1 VSKWIVPSVIGGLIV
16 IIVAVLS
23 LSWISYSNKDI
34 DLRNQ
39 AKAQQQANQVIYDK
53 VWKILQ
59 QKAGILD
66 KYAGDFKEIFK
77 GIMNERYQGDA
88 KGAPLFKWITE
99 SNPNFSVEMYKDL
112 SDAVEAQRSEFAM
125 VQKRLIDIKR
135 EHDNLR
141 QKFPGNLFIGGRG
154 ELKIDIVTSTKTEKT
169 FQTGKEDDVDLFQKQ
184 K

>member
-1 VSKWIVPSVIGGLIV
+1 MTKWIVPGVLVGLIL
-16 IIVAVLS
+16 IIGAIIG
-23 LSWISYSNKDI
+23 LSWVSYNNKDI

-59 QKAGILD
+59 QKAGVLD
-66 KYAGDFKEIFK
+66 KYSGDFKEIYN
-77 GIMNERYQGDA
+77 GIMNGRYQGDA
-88 KGAPLFKWITE
+88 KQSPMFKWITE
-99 SNPNFSVEMYKDL
+99 SNPQFSVEMYKNL
-112 SDAVEAQRSEFAM
+112 SDAIEGQRSEFAM

-141 QKFPGNLFIGGRG
+141 QKFPGNIFIGGRG
-154 ELKIDIVTSTKTEKT
+154 EIKIDIVTSTKTEKT
-169 FQTGKEDDVDLFQKQ
+169 FETGKEDNVDLFEK